1 MKDTSTAVAVLPG
14 LGAGNRATRHHRTP
28 DTESWR
34 RLTDKRMLSVV
45 ATRLLG
51 VRPSQLRWR
60 AWLRRFLPAAILT
73 CVVALYNQFPLT
85 YSDTGNYVGNAV
97 SMAHGREP
105 WFFFRP
111 LTYILFLVPFS
122 RPQTIWLVPLAQ
134 GLLVVIVVD
143 LALRSAEVSLT
154 DNRFLG
160 LFAGLT
166 AFTSLPWFSGQI
178 MPDIFTSLVI
188 LLPFIALR
196 GGEEQTRRQRL
207 ILGAILA
214 FSIATHLSHFLLYGL
229 LLITGLAAAVIA
241 HGSRCW
247 PELRRLGLRAIVPLL
262 VATGLVMAPNYYFY
276 HEPVLSRSSALFV
289 LGHLVGEGLAQRY
302 LENACPTRHYL
313 LCSERASLVPNVDWF
328 LWSPGGTRKRHEP
341 EMQRGDSTFLREAP
355 AIVAGTLRQEW
366 AAVIGVSLKNAAAQL
381 RTFEIHPEEHRYSR
395 AVEQEIKPLGNRVV
409 QAYRASGEAQKSLP
423 LVAANRV
430 QYTVFGFSVLVLLA
444 CLPML
449 RGPAH
454 SGIRALIAVVG
465 IGVVLNA
472 FVVVSLASVRSRY
485 QSRVV
490 WLVPLVAAVA
500 AGRVVGSRGRRG
512 LRNGDTLEIQPR
524 ARGC

>member
-1 MKDTSTAVAVLPG
+1 VI
-14 LGAGNRATRHHRTP
+14 
-28 DTESWR
+28 
-34 RLTDKRMLSVV
+34 DKQAMLSLVG
-45 ATRLLG
+45 TRLLG
-51 VRPSQLRWR
+51 VHLAQLGRR

-85 YSDTGNYVGNAV
+85 YSDTGNYLGNAV
-97 SMAHGREP
+97 SIAHGREP

-111 LTYILFLVPFS
+111 LTYGLFLVPFS
-122 RPQTIWLVPLAQ
+122 RPQTIWLLPLAQ
-134 GLLVVIVVD
+134 GLLVVLVVD
-143 LALRSAEVSLT
+143 LALRRATVSLS
-154 DNRFLG
+154 DSGFLG

-188 LLPFIALR
+188 LLSFIVLQ
-196 GGEEQTRRQRL
+196 GGEQQTRRQRL

-229 LLITGLAAAVIA
+229 LLIAGLAGTMIA
-241 HGSRCW
+241 HGSRSW
-247 PELRRLGLRAIVPLL
+247 RRLGPLALRAILPLL
-262 VATGLVMAPNYYFY
+262 VAAGLVIAPNYIFY
-276 HEPVLSRSSALFV
+276 GETVLSRSSALFA

-381 RTFEIHPEEHRYSR
+381 RTFDIHPEEHRYSSS
-395 AVEQEIKPLGNRVV
+395 VEQEIKPLGNRAV
-409 QAYRASGEAQKSLP
+409 QAYRASGEVQKSLP
-423 LVAANRV
+423 LGLARRV
-430 QYTVFGFSVLVLLA
+430 QYTAFGLSVLVLLA

-472 FVVVSLASVRSRY
+472 FVMVSLASVRSRY

-512 LRNGDTLEIQPR
+512 PGNGDTLEIQPR
-524 ARGC
+524 AGGC